1 MMKKFFITTGLIL
14 STVAGAF
21 AQEKPAPA
29 ARTRQDNG
37 RVVIQFQ
44 QNAQN
49 TNQIIKPWVVSVVHK
64 IDAHKMF
71 RRLKGSNARTSIPD
85 SLPEFSYNI
94 TTGAII
100 DENGYVVTRLVNI
113 DPQDKE
119 QSITVITNEGT
130 SLPAQFVGL
139 DCPSGFA
146 ILLVPALKLATPASA
161 AQIEQDK
168 LVKILSTD
176 LTQQT
181 TTAVDR
187 QAQVYLTA
195 SIKSLSGKIDTNS
208 LYAKARGALT
218 LRSAKLLSRNDSAV
232 VTTVDDQLVGMAQYA
247 GVGRAYLYPIEL
259 IRNTI
264 AKRVIEKKDSVPS
277 GWLGV
282 KGLNS
287 FQLSTEEK
295 AAFGG
300 KIKAGVVVKEV
311 TGSSPAAFGGVLP
324 QDIIVGFNE
333 FDVMSTGDLGALL
346 ASSPSGSKVKLRMI
360 RNQAPLELDVELGA
374 RAYSEQLNEQY
385 FFAQDLSTQAKS
397 ESAQID
403 DINRRLD
410 ELGVQYRDYIGAA
423 PSQER
428 NEALGELTL
437 EIRELQERLRLLGA
451 DRSYNP
457 KSTDPGFNQS
467 AQTCTFKTG
476 FTARALTAQLASEF
490 GTPKSLQIIN
500 VIKGSAADLAGLL
513 AGDVIVSSSQ
523 KALTC
528 GELETA
534 FTRQQG
540 NRTLNVIRKRQPL
553 SIIIK
558 EQ

>member
-1 MMKKFFITTGLIL
+1 MMKKFFLTTGIIL
-14 STVAGAF
+14 TTAAGAF

-49 TNQIIKPWVVSVVHK
+49 ANQTIKPWVVSVVHK
-64 IDAHKMF
+64 VDAHKMF
-71 RRLKGSNARTSIPD
+71 QRFKGNRTKTLIPD

-113 DPQDKE
+113 DPQDKD

-130 SLPAQFVGL
+130 SLAAQFIGL

-146 ILLVPALKLATPASA
+146 ILQVPALKFARPAIA

-181 TTAVDR
+181 TTNDK
-187 QAQVYLTA
+187 QAQVYLLA

-232 VTTVDDQLVGMAQYA
+232 VTTVDDQLVGLAQYA

-264 AKRVIEKKDSVPS
+264 AKRVIDKKDSVPS

-287 FQLSTEEK
+287 FQLSTEER

-300 KIKAGVVVKEV
+300 EIKSGVVVKEV
-311 TGSSPAAFGGVLP
+311 TGSSPAALGGVLP
-324 QDIIVGFNE
+324 QDVIVGFNE
-333 FDVMSTGDLGALL
+333 FDVISTGDLGALL

-360 RNQAPLELDVELGA
+360 RNHNPMELQVELGA
-374 RAYSEQLNEQY
+374 RAFSEQLYEPFPQE
-385 FFAQDLSTQAKS
+385 LSAQAKS
-397 ESAQID
+397 ESAQVD
-403 DINRRLD
+403 EINRRLD

-490 GTPKSLQIIN
+490 GTPKSLHIIN

-513 AGDVIVSSSQ
+513 AGDVLVSDSQ

-528 GELETA
+528 AELETT
-534 FTRQQG
+534 FVKQQG
-540 NRTLNVIRKRQPL
+540 NKTLNVLRKRQPF
-553 SIIIK
+553 SITIK
-558 EQ
+558 VQ